1 MAKKQK
7 KKRPEDSPA
16 MEKGRRALLK
26 FIKDRRQ
33 FKNRRATDRARR
45 LVIFESNHRKLV
57 SGSTSKRQF
66 DLAAFDRE
74 VQRDWESL
82 LKDGARQQKEASR
95 LFRQQRTRQREALR
109 TINKHRG
116 RFEYKKGN
124 PHAATCIWRARPFPD
139 VLINEQTFSDG
150 VFNVTS
156 PTTLANVG
164 NNVIRFNASAQGRG
178 AYIANPFE
186 PVPSLEPFSNLQ
198 PVESLELIT
207 EHVFVT
213 TASQAGSLSV
223 TATYAPIGTIFLGAP
238 GALVAAGSAGAEIDL
253 YIRVLITPHGRG
265 QSRQFEVPLDNVKKI
280 VDENVQAGYRGE
292 SQLVVVGSAHSPA
305 EQFSQNNVVQVDA
318 GDTIT
323 VIAGFDII
331 LAGELRGIAQATF
344 SPAPSGLNVPMV
356 LVTIDG

>member
-1 MAKKQK
+1 MAKKQR
-7 KKRPEDSPA
+7 KKRPEDSAA

-33 FKNRRATDRARR
+33 FKNREATDRARR
-45 LVIFESNHRKLV
+45 LVTFESNHRKLM
-57 SGSTSKRQF
+57 SAPTSKRQF

-74 VQRDWESL
+74 VQRDWENL
-82 LKDGARQQKEASR
+82 LKDAARQQKEASG
-95 LFRQQRTRQREALR
+95 LLRQQRARQREALR
-109 TINKHRG
+109 TITKHRR

-150 VFNVTS
+150 VFNVTA
-156 PTTLANVG
+156 PTTLASVG

-178 AYIANPFE
+178 PYIANPFE
-186 PVPSLEPFSNLQ
+186 PAPSLEPFSSLQ
-198 PVESLELIT
+198 PVESLELTT

-223 TATYAPIGTIFLGAP
+223 TANYAPLGTIFLGAP
-238 GALVAAGSAGAEIDL
+238 GALVAAGSAGTEIDL
-253 YIRVLITPHGRG
+253 YIRVLITPRGGGRG
-265 QSRQFEVPLDNVKKI
+265 SEFEVPLDSVKKI
-280 VDENVQAGYRGE
+280 IDQNIQAGLSGASR
-292 SQLVVVGSAHSPA
+292 LIVVGSAHAPA
-305 EQFSQNNVVQVDA
+305 EQFSQNNVVQVAA

-323 VIAGFDII
+323 VIAGFDLI
-331 LAGELRGIAQATF
+331 LVGELRGIAQAFF
-344 SPAPSGLNVPMV
+344 SPTPSGFNVPMV